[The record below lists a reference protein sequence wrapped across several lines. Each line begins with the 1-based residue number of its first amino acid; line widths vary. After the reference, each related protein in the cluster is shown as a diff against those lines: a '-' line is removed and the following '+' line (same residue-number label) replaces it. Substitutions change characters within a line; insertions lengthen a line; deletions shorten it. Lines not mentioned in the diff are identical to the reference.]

1 LREPYIVQHKFEER
15 QSVKSESDQIR
26 KQFLQFSIWKHHDCM
41 IKSNIVKQTKIY
53 LKSPNKED
61 RQHFILPPKLNF
73 IEVSM
78 GFSSEFSRS
87 TWFHTADK
95 FLFQNKQ
102 NSTVYSFEL
111 QHFIAD
117 SRQQN
122 KWIYIKRE
130 NFPENNF
137 KPKIRSKIKLKQ
149 IGSDKFYK

>member
-1 LREPYIVQHKFEER
+1 
-15 QSVKSESDQIR
+15 
-26 KQFLQFSIWKHHDCM
+26 M

-87 TWFHTADK
+87 TRFHTADK

-111 QHFIAD
+111 QHFICRFTTAKQMNLYKTRKLP
-117 SRQQN
+117 RQQFQTKN
-122 KWIYIKRE
+122 
-130 NFPENNF
+130 
-137 KPKIRSKIKLKQ
+137 KIKDQTKGNWQ
-149 IGSDKFYK
+149 